1 MSKKKIEILDDMQH
15 ESGANSTIPLDTVDA
30 SNELYNIKEM
40 RDQMYQQ
47 TVIAG
52 NQVKRLNECINR
64 ACKEIP
70 SLMDALAKTA
80 KAAENG
86 FKVKVPE
93 NGCRELEKAADAV
106 SDKVLKRM
114 EAKSKDLVDIMTR
127 HRECIPV
134 PLDIFWCLIF
144 CLIVLACFFA
154 LIILYNSRLQVPD
167 IWRIIAAFSM
177 MIVIAIGLTIY
188 LRCRKSRAN

>member
-1 MSKKKIEILDDMQH
+1 MSKKKIVFFDDIQH
-15 ESGANSTIPLDTVDA
+15 ENDAENTIPLDTVDA

-47 TVIAG
+47 TVIAS

-64 ACKEIP
+64 VCKEIP
-70 SLMDALAKTA
+70 PLMEALTKTA
-80 KAAENG
+80 RAAENG
-86 FKVKVPE
+86 FRVKVPE
-93 NGCRELEKAADAV
+93 NGCRELEKAANAI

-134 PLDIFWCLIF
+134 PQDIFWCLIV
-144 CLIVLACFFA
+144 CLMTLACFFCGVC
-154 LIILYNSRLQVPD
+154 LWNFRLQIID
-167 IWRIIAAFSM
+167 IWWVIGATSM
-177 MIVIAIGLTIY
+177 LIVIVVGLTIY
-188 LRCRKSRAN
+188 LRCKK

>member
-1 MSKKKIEILDDMQH
+1 MSKKKIEILDDMQQ
-15 ESGANSTIPLDTVDA
+15 ENGNENTIPIDAVDA

-40 RDQMYQQ
+40 RDQMYRQ

-52 NQVKRLNECINR
+52 NQVKRLNESINR

-70 SLMDALAKTA
+70 PLMEALAKTA

-86 FKVKVPE
+86 FKVKIPE

-114 EAKSKDLVDIMTR
+114 EAKSKDLVDIMTW

-134 PLDIFWCLIF
+134 PQDIFWCLIV
-144 CLIVLACFFA
+144 CLMTLACFFCGVC
-154 LIILYNSRLQVPD
+154 LWNFRLQITD
-167 IWRIIAAFSM
+167 IWWIICAASVL
-177 MIVIAIGLTIY
+177 IVITIGLTIY
-188 LRCRKSRAN
+188 LRCRK